1 MKRIAGFLLG
11 IGLGV
16 LFAYLLRRYLLNQ
29 SSTEAVTIPPPN
41 IEEPSTEP
49 EIKPAAT
56 LIIRRNGPRPPALSS
71 EDKGTH
77 ISVNG
82 RSTENEISKPMAEN
96 VDPEVQVADA
106 VIETPAQSELAA
118 SESPTSNQPDDF
130 TIIIDIGPV
139 FNRKLQDAGITSFT
153 ALSLLSAEEIA
164 EKVGTNAAR
173 IERNKWREQA
183 AQLASGTISVE
194 AQRAENSEKAE
205 G

>member
-11 IGLGV
+11 TGLGV

-29 SSTEAVTIPPPN
+29 SSNEAVTMPPPK
-41 IEEPSTEP
+41 IEQPPAAP
-49 EIKPAAT
+49 EIKPATT
-56 LIIRRNGPRPPALSS
+56 LIIRRNGPRPPAVSS

-82 RSTENEISKPMAEN
+82 RSTESEASKPIAEN
-96 VDPEVQVADA
+96 ADPEVQVAEA
-106 VIETPAQSELAA
+106 VIEAPEQSELAT
-118 SESPTSNQPDDF
+118 SENSTSNQPDDF

-183 AQLASGTISVE
+183 AHLAMGSANVE
-194 AQRAENSEKAE
+194 AQKAENSEKAE